1 MEHYELRCL
10 CDAFRN
16 AAVLGNQLAD
26 TWWRPTPLS
35 VQGELESN
43 ERGEVVYAEIWSPVE
58 PIGDDDEALKKIVI
72 IADGH
77 EVPFVSL
84 CGIRSVVMA
93 PPKGRIWAGR
103 LYSFGTPMSNN
114 PLLSTTIKYK
124 QNITVNCQAGPAL
137 GAPPESPITQDYRI
151 RLYGYVY
158 KESELPDVFGTMLFP
173 ARLTDKVRGRTIK
186 LTKAPIDVTGES
198 WLQLPGGKDQGI
210 PKINPFIRYAQNVNA
225 TDGMQGDYQL
235 RFGVGD
241 VLEEDENMYFEF
253 DDKDALLI
261 EGLGIKTGST
271 PFPAAN
277 IARVGFRIDGNYHP
291 KGPTTRNSLFATTV
305 GINELNYGH
314 LDPMAPIAHP
324 YYAAIPKLSR
334 PLLIWNEIGM
344 VVIRDD
350 GTPGGVAAN
359 AMQVA
364 MTGIR
369 LEMRA

>member
-1 MEHYELRCL
+1 MEHYEMRCL
-10 CDAFRN
+10 CDAFRSI
-16 AAVLGNQLAD
+16 AVLGNQAAN

-35 VQGELESN
+35 VNGELEQD
-43 ERGEVVYAEIWSPVE
+43 ERGEIVYAEVWSPVE
-58 PIGDDDEALKKIVI
+58 PIGDDDEALKKII
-72 IADGH
+72 IVADGH
-77 EVPFVSL
+77 EVPFVSI

-93 PPKGRIWAGR
+93 PPKGRIWNGK
-103 LYSFGTPMSNN
+103 LYSFGTPMSSN

-124 QNITVNCQAGPAL
+124 QNITVNCQAGPAA

-158 KESELPDVFGTMLFP
+158 KESELPDVFGTMRFP
-173 ARLTDKVRGRTIK
+173 ASLKDTVRKRTLLLNK
-186 LTKAPIDVTGES
+186 SPIPVTGDT
-198 WLQLPGGKDQGI
+198 WLQLPGGKDQAI
-210 PKINPFIRYAQNVNA
+210 PKISPFIRYAQNAVA

-235 RFGVGD
+235 RFQTGD
-241 VLEEDENMYFEF
+241 VFEADENMYFEF

-277 IARVGFRIDGNYHP
+277 MSRCGFRIDGDYHP
-291 KGPTTRNSLFATTV
+291 KGVTTRSSLFATTV

-314 LDPMAPIAHP
+314 LDPFAPAAHP

-350 GTPGGVAAN
+350 GVGAVAID

-369 LEMRA
+369 LEMRS